1 MPNPDRDRSIVEHML
16 AYCKEIGTAH
26 DDFGCSYEAFQSRST
41 YRNAIALCLLQIGEL
56 ANHLSEAFKAE
67 HPQMPWRQIRG
78 MRNLVAH
85 EYSTMDV
92 EVIWFT
98 SIEDIPQLQAFCEQA
113 LHNQ

>member
-1 MPNPDRDRSIVEHML
+1 MPSPDRDRSIVEHML
-16 AYCKEIGTAH
+16 AYCKEIEAAH
-26 DDFGCSYEAFQSRST
+26 ADFGSSYDVFQRKST

-56 ANHLSEAFKAE
+56 VNHLSDTFKTA
-67 HPQMPWRQIRG
+67 HPQMPWKQIRG

-98 SIEDIPQLQAFCEQA
+98 SIEDIPQLRSFCEQ
-113 LHNQ
+113 LLENQ